1 VINLKKG
8 LAALAVALAVTVVG
22 SPSYAQDGGVK
33 ISPQRAQA
41 IHECSVLA
49 DRYPEYL
56 WCNMESYQY
65 GACMA
70 EHGQEE

>member
-1 VINLKKG
+1 LQQDVS
-8 LAALAVALAVTVVG
+8 TEFSRSE

-56 WCNMESYQY
+56 WGNMESYQY

>member
-1 VINLKKG
+1 MIILKKG
-8 LAALAVALAVTVVG
+8 LAA
-22 SPSYAQDGGVK
+22 
-33 ISPQRAQA
+33 
-41 IHECSVLA
+41 LA

-56 WCNMESYQY
+56 WGNMESYQY